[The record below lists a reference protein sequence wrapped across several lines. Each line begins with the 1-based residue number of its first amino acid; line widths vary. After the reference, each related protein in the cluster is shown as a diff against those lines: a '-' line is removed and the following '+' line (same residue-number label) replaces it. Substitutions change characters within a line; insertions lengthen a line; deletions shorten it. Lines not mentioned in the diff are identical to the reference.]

1 MWERIRQAG
10 RKGGDGA
17 RCDSGFAGRRLSYA
31 CIAFSTHLSTLR
43 ARSRASSV
51 LRGYTLCCRVSGTR
65 FTYAP
70 IGPRYVIASYLT
82 SFTFPSSTK
91 YISSFHLSIW
101 PENIHMRLAT

>member
-17 RCDSGFAGRRLSYA
+17 SGFAGRRLSYA

-43 ARSRASSV
+43 ARSRAWSV

-70 IGPRYVIASYLT
+70 IGPRSRCARRSITYLGIAKRLRER
-82 SFTFPSSTK
+82 
-91 YISSFHLSIW
+91 LR
-101 PENIHMRLAT
+101 RLA